1 MVSINREV
9 IQNPNLHQSHI
20 TYSWEQNAIQKVVE
34 EGEEEGDGEGEVKS
48 KYMVIIIM
56 FTMEKE

>member
-1 MVSINREV
+1 VRSFKT
-9 IQNPNLHQSHI
+9 QTSTNLASHI
-20 TYSWEQNAIQKVVE
+20 HGSKTSYHEVVVE
-34 EGEEEGDGEGEVKS
+34 EGEEEGES

>member
-1 MVSINREV
+1 VRSFKT
-9 IQNPNLHQSHI
+9 QTSTNPASHI
-20 TYSWEQNAIQKVVE
+20 HGSKTPYQEVV
-34 EGEEEGDGEGEVKS
+34 EEEGDMEREEELES